1 VEKEKPEGKGGLF
14 GFGRKKE
21 ENAAEAE
28 PPEPE
33 ETAVTAA
40 YQEDNAEE
48 TLAPANEY
56 AAAEDSEELA
66 AYDAAKETDEAN
78 DGAGVGEAGDDIR
91 DEAGPSDDP
100 NDPSRT
106 N

>member
-1 VEKEKPEGKGGLF
+1 MAAR
-14 GFGRKKE
+14 RK
-21 ENAAEAE
+21 NAAEAE

-33 ETAVTAA
+33 ETAVTAS
-40 YQEDNAEE
+40 YEEDNAQE
-48 TLAPANEY
+48 TLPPGNEY
-56 AAAEDSEELA
+56 AAADGSEEVA

-78 DGAGVGEAGDDIR
+78 DGAGVDEAGDDIR
-91 DEAGPSDDP
+91 DEEGPANDP